1 MGTIL
6 GCFFSLLFFALA
18 LAIYGYYSLALMTIA
33 KKKNFPNPWMAF
45 VPIANFWLMTQI
57 AKKPVWWV
65 VLCFI
70 PFVNIYAIIMLWMD
84 IAEVMGRPKNW
95 GILAIVVVGAG
106 MIAWGTWKP
115 DFSVLRSGTH
125 PTPPTPPPAR

>member
-6 GCFFSLLFFALA
+6 GCFFSLLCFAIA
-18 LAIYGYYSLALMTIA
+18 LAIYGYYSLAVMTIA
-33 KKKNFPNPWMAF
+33 KKKGFPNAWLAF
-45 VPIANFWLMTQI
+45 VPIANFWLMVQI
-57 AKKPVWWV
+57 AKKPTYWV
-65 VLCFI
+65 ILCFFCI
-70 PFVNIYAIIMLWMD
+70 PLILIWMD
-84 IAEVMGRPKNW
+84 LAEIMGRPRNW

-115 DFSVLRSGTH
+115 DLSIIRGVH